1 MDAKMLHGTT
11 TETEIASE
19 LHIQIC
25 EPRRNCPLRSSKSPL
40 AIFQST
46 DQQRTAS
53 LARFGLF
60 QAVRPDST
68 RRSGVASDPRDV
80 FGFTPE
86 IPWTGLYRL
95 AK

>member
-11 TETEIASE
+11 IETEIASE

-40 AIFQST
+40 AIFQSA

-53 LARFGLF
+53 LARFG
-60 QAVRPDST
+60 
-68 RRSGVASDPRDV
+68 
-80 FGFTPE
+80 
-86 IPWTGLYRL
+86 
-95 AK
+95 